1 MFNEIIGNTR
11 VALGEY
17 KLDRDLV
24 AFGEYG
30 VCRGRL
36 LSLPWKH
43 ITHGLAWGPQLA
55 CDIIDLSTSFIIIQH
70 LSMLVAGTWMCSHLA
85 TREGCGLYWQIA
97 KFGLR

>member
-1 MFNEIIGNTR
+1 MTGRKNYEIIGNTR

-43 ITHGLAWGPQLA
+43 ITHGLASGSRRTAGPGRF
-55 CDIIDLSTSFIIIQH
+55 TGWSFGF
-70 LSMLVAGTWMCSHLA
+70 SV
-85 TREGCGLYWQIA
+85 
-97 KFGLR
+97 